1 MAKVFGKMRELLG
14 FEEDGEDFEDELEEV
29 GEGHGEESNYEPVI
43 KTAPAQ
49 QAASTSKIVNIHSA
63 SAAKI
68 MITKPMSYEDAAE
81 ITDALKNRKIV
92 VVNTSALETRT
103 AQRLLDFISGAIYA
117 LGGELQDVENRI
129 YIVSPSNV
137 EVNNELKS
145 ELTSKGLFGWK

>member
-1 MAKVFGKMRELLG
+1 MKNLFGKVKEFLG
-14 FEEDGEDFEDELEEV
+14 FEEEDDEFEEEV
-29 GEGHGEESNYEPVI
+29 DEVVEEEVNYEPVI
-43 KTAPAQ
+43 KSTQSTAANN
-49 QAASTSKIVNIHSA
+49 ASSKIVNIHSA
-63 SAAKI
+63 SSAKI

-81 ITDALKNRKIV
+81 ITDALKSRKIV

-137 EVNNELKS
+137 EVNNELKN

>member
-1 MAKVFGKMRELLG
+1 MFGKMKEFLG
-14 FEEDGEDFEDELEEV
+14 FEGEEDEFEDDVEDTLEE
-29 GEGHGEESNYEPVI
+29 GEVNYEPVI
-43 KTAPAQ
+43 KSVPTA
-49 QAASTSKIVNIHSA
+49 AASGNASSKIVNIHSA
-63 SAAKI
+63 SSAKI

-137 EVNNELKS
+137 EVNNELKN

>member
-1 MAKVFGKMRELLG
+1 MGNLFGKVKEFLG
-14 FEEDGEDFEDELEEV
+14 FEEEDEFEDEVDEVVEEEV
-29 GEGHGEESNYEPVI
+29 NYEPVV
-43 KTAPAQ
+43 KNTQ
-49 QAASTSKIVNIHSA
+49 SSTSNASSKIVNIHSA
-63 SAAKI
+63 SSAKI

-81 ITDALKNRKIV
+81 ITDALKSRKIV

-137 EVNNELKS
+137 EVNNELKN

>member
-1 MAKVFGKMRELLG
+1 MFGKVKEFLG
-14 FEEDGEDFEDELEEV
+14 FEEEDEFEDEVDEVVEEEV
-29 GEGHGEESNYEPVI
+29 NYEPVV
-43 KTAPAQ
+43 KNTQ
-49 QAASTSKIVNIHSA
+49 SSVSNASSKIVNIHSA
-63 SAAKI
+63 SSAKI

-81 ITDALKNRKIV
+81 ITDALKSRKIV

-137 EVNNELKS
+137 EVNNELKN